1 MQPLTLDVLL
11 KSIQSSDD
19 TVRAAARDGAGPV
32 GAKAIAPL
40 AKIAVSAELEIA
52 RAARQAIQKIVYH
65 AGRPG
70 AGDEAKA
77 VAAELVALLKSPQPA
92 QFLRDVLWMVWQIAG
107 EEAVEPVAVLLT
119 SAELRDDA
127 RMALERLPGDKA
139 VAALKAGLASAAD
152 DFKPNLGHSLRIRGV
167 KTPGVPDLRLIP
179 TKKTSVSP
187 AGRKA

>member
-1 MQPLTLDVLL
+1 MEPLTLDMLL

-40 AKIAVSAELEIA
+40 AKIAISAELETA

-70 AGDEAKA
+70 ADAEAKA
-77 VAAELVALLKSPQPA
+77 VAAELVALLASQQPA
-92 QFLRDVLWMVWQIAG
+92 QFLRDVLWMTWQIAG
-107 EEAVEPVAVLLT
+107 EEAVEPVAALLKN
-119 SAELRDDA
+119 AELREDA

-139 VAALKAGLASAAD
+139 VAALKAGLVSAAD
-152 DFKPNLGHSLRIRGV
+152 DFKPNLAHSLRVRGV
-167 KTPGVPDLRLIP
+167 KTPGVTDLRLVP
-179 TKKTSVSP
+179 TKKTSVRP
-187 AGRKA
+187 AAPKV